1 MHWLFIDETT
11 KVWGLVSLASEIV
24 EDECARR
31 NTFNS
36 SSENILSYLNPCQI
50 IFLLDLSSVKFTCNP
65 LYL

>member
-31 NTFNS
+31 NMFNS
-36 SSENILSYLNPCQI
+36 SSENIK
-50 IFLLDLSSVKFTCNP
+50 LLKSLPDYFPTRPFIS
-65 LYL
+65 